1 MTHVCRPMFSYS
13 CSHPP
18 APLSPF
24 SLRYIFIT
32 VIIIIVTVVA
42 IIGIVAI
49 VKDLMESI
57 FLVWGR
63 STKKLWLLKFL
74 VKLKDKFGVKV
85 VENIN
90 HYHHHCRY
98 VTAFGELA
106 KSSTTMLLPGNPS
119 DVGSAVAQAMSIY
132 GKVGVML
139 MTKNVMIT

>member
-24 SLRYIFIT
+24 SLRYSSSSSPSPPSLLSSALSSRQAFD
-32 VIIIIVTVVA
+32 
-42 IIGIVAI
+42 G
-49 VKDLMESI
+49 KH
-57 FLVWGR
+57 FLDWGR
-63 STKKLWLLKFL
+63 SSKKLWLLKFL

-132 GKVGVML
+132 GKVG
-139 MTKNVMIT
+139 T

>member
-1 MTHVCRPMFSYS
+1 MGGGQKNYGYS
-13 CSHPP
+13 S
-18 APLSPF
+18 
-24 SLRYIFIT
+24 
-32 VIIIIVTVVA
+32 
-42 IIGIVAI
+42 
-49 VKDLMESI
+49 
-57 FLVWGR
+57 
-63 STKKLWLLKFL
+63 FL

-139 MTKNVMIT
+139 MTKNVMMM